1 MLIRYRHEHI
11 NIFSVVF
18 CSFGSFFDCRDWVH
32 SSDIYNLLQRMKYKC
47 QHSEE
52 IDGLTTISTATRG
65 LDISGVS
72 LSPSIITSNAL
83 VPTVYPQYEIS
94 DCDKPSKALIICN
107 TRGRKMRRSGST
119 GCLELELCVTFLETF
134 YEVEVSGN
142 KVYWHIGW
150 ILFCFC
156 VRKIHKSPHALN
168 GFCSKRSLTVVS
180 EGTPV

>member
-1 MLIRYRHEHI
+1 M
-11 NIFSVVF
+11 NIQTYCVVF
-18 CSFGSFFDCRDWVH
+18 CSFGSFVDCRDWVH

-107 TRGRKMRRSGST
+107 TRGRKMRISGST

-142 KVYWHIGW
+142 KVYWHLGW
-150 ILFCFC
+150 ILFWFC
-156 VRKIHKSPHALN
+156 VRKINKSHHILN
-168 GFCSKRSLTVVS
+168 CFCSRRSLIVVS
-180 EGTPV
+180 EGTLVSFQIF